1 MNNPAR
7 HFGLLSRDRAGSL
20 CGVDFLRG
28 IMDGRY
34 PAPPFSE
41 VADVWPVSVEV
52 GRIVFEAAPSA
63 RFYNPLGIVHGGWIA
78 LLLDTVMGC
87 AVHSALQPGQAFA
100 TIDMTA
106 SFVRPVSERTG
117 TLRAE
122 GILLHLGSRMASA
135 EGKLFD
141 PAGRLVAHGS
151 ENCAIT
157 AIGSGD
163 AERRR

>member
-52 GRIVFEAAPSA
+52 GRIVFEAAPS
-63 RFYNPLGIVHGGWIA
+63 
-78 LLLDTVMGC
+78 
-87 AVHSALQPGQAFA
+87 HSALQPGQAFA

-117 TLRAE
+117 TPRAE

>member
-7 HFGLLSRDRAGSL
+7 NVGLLSPDRAGSL

-28 IMDGRY
+28 IMDGLY

-41 VADVWPVSVEV
+41 VADVWPVSIEV

-63 RFYNPLGIVHGGWIA
+63 RFYNPMGIVHGGWIA

-87 AVHSALQPGQAFA
+87 AVHSALQPGRAFA
-100 TIDMTA
+100 TVDMTT
-106 SFVRPVSERTG
+106 SFVRPVSEGTG

-122 GILLHLGSRMASA
+122 GTLLHLGHRIASA
-135 EGKLFD
+135 EGKVFD
-141 PAGRLVAHGS
+141 LADRLVAHGS
-151 ENCAIT
+151 ESCAIT
-157 AIGSGD
+157 AIGNGD

>member
-1 MNNPAR
+1 
-7 HFGLLSRDRAGSL
+7 
-20 CGVDFLRG
+20 
-28 IMDGRY
+28 
-34 PAPPFSE
+34 
-41 VADVWPVSVEV
+41 VWPVSIEV
-52 GRIVFEAAPSA
+52 GRIVFEATPSA

-106 SFVRPVSERTG
+106 SFVRPVSERSG

-122 GILLHLGSRMASA
+122 GILLHLGSRIASA